1 MSYFSY
7 RLLRS
12 VTGYGTPKNRREASH
27 RNCRALDLFLSLVLW
42 KTFQNSPTCRSETAL
57 GETGVSV
64 WLQTLAQQSEIKI
77 LSDNRS
83 AGHNYHL
90 LDRYEAGL
98 VLTGTEVKAAKT
110 GKIQLKESYAEIVE
124 DEAWLMNAHI
134 SEYSHG
140 NLMNHVPVR
149 KRKLLLH
156 RSEIEKL
163 RGETREKGL
172 TVVPTKLYLKSGR
185 IKVEI
190 AVAKGKKFHD
200 KREAIK
206 TKEMQAE
213 AKAAMARRARE

>member
-1 MSYFSY
+1 MS
-7 RLLRS
+7 
-12 VTGYGTPKNRREASH
+12 
-27 RNCRALDLFLSLVLW
+27 
-42 KTFQNSPTCRSETAL
+42 
-57 GETGVSV
+57 
-64 WLQTLAQQSEIKI
+64 QQSEFKI

-83 AGHNYHL
+83 AAHDYFL

-110 GKIQLKESYAEIVE
+110 GKIQLKESYAEVA
-124 DEAWLMNAHI
+124 DNEAWLMNAHI

-156 RSEIEKL
+156 RREIEKL
-163 RGETREKGL
+163 RAETREKGL
-172 TVVPTKLYLKSGR
+172 TLVATRLYLKNGR

-200 KREAIK
+200 KREATK
-206 TKEMQAE
+206 AKEMQAE
-213 AKAAMARRARE
+213 AKAALARRARQ

>member
-1 MSYFSY
+1 MA
-7 RLLRS
+7 
-12 VTGYGTPKNRREASH
+12 P
-27 RNCRALDLFLSLVLW
+27 
-42 KTFQNSPTCRSETAL
+42 
-57 GETGVSV
+57 
-64 WLQTLAQQSEIKI
+64 QSEIKV

-90 LDRYEAGL
+90 FDRYEAGI
-98 VLTGTEVKAAKT
+98 VLTGTEVKSAKT
-110 GKIQLKESYAEIVE
+110 GKIQLKESYAEVSGN
-124 DEAWLMNAHI
+124 EAWLMNAHI

-140 NLMNHVPVR
+140 NIMNHVPVR

-163 RGETREKGL
+163 QTDTREKGL
-172 TVVPTKLYLKSGR
+172 TLVPTKLYLKAGK

-190 AVAKGKKFHD
+190 AVGKGKKFHD

-206 TKEMQAE
+206 AKEMQAE